1 MLFVDY
7 VFEKVFNNIR
17 FDKDLNPSLLDIK
30 SGDKFVAHVDEDNRL
45 TLVRVIE
52 ESK

>member
-1 MLFVDY
+1 MVFVDY
-7 VFEKVFNNIR
+7 FFEKAGDNIR
-17 FDKDLNPSLLDIK
+17 FDKELNPSLLDIK

>member
-30 SGDKFVAHVDEDNRL
+30 SGDKFVAHVDEDNMSYKLITRFY
-45 TLVRVIE
+45 I
-52 ESK
+52 

>member
-1 MLFVDY
+1 MLFADY
-7 VFEKVFNNIR
+7 AFEKLFGNIR
-17 FDKDLNPSLLDIK
+17 FDKELDPSLLDVK
-30 SGDKFVAHVDEDNRL
+30 PDDKFVAHVDENNRL

>member
-7 VFEKVFNNIR
+7 VFEKVFGNIR
-17 FDKDLNPSLLDIK
+17 FDKELNPSLLDIK

>member
-7 VFEKVFNNIR
+7 VFEKSFGNIL
-17 FDKDLNPSLLDIK
+17 FDKELNPSLLDVK
-30 SGDKFVAHVDEDNRL
+30 SGDKFVAHVDENNRL
-45 TLVRVIE
+45 TLVRITE